1 MTENLPF
8 DIHVICKVLG
18 LAYGKF
24 YRWIKDHISSFQKV
38 ETQLTL
44 HFNDVEADKGS
55 YSETILVPILKQE
68 HIGEHMAI
76 DEKHINNRFHTI
88 FSNAQT
94 GKVALMCSTIKINEV
109 KECLE
114 KFGDKINEVKYI
126 SRDLASTFK
135 KISTDVFPNA
145 IQIADKFHVVKNGI
159 EYLQSLRNR
168 LKQEVLKQQREA
180 QVTHEKHY
188 TESKNKK
195 FIGPK
200 LKVSKRYKPPVIENG
215 ETLPELLA
223 RSRYLCAI
231 HQENWNIYQ
240 QKRSKLLFKYFPC
253 MEEAYY
259 ILLEFRNWYQAK
271 PSEYEPFLNEK
282 NLGNWS
288 ENHEK
293 CTINEMQNFRNLV
306 SNHEEEILN
315 YHKHGNKTNAIAES
329 INAKIAD
336 ANRKNRGT
344 RDVNF
349 FNYILGLII

>member
-24 YRWIKDHISSFQKV
+24 YRWIKDHISSFQKE

-44 HFNDVEADKGS
+44 HCHDIEVDKGV
-55 YSETILVPILKQE
+55 YSETILVPILKPE
-68 HIGEHMAI
+68 HIGEYMAI

-114 KFGDKINEVKYI
+114 KFGDKINEVKYV
-126 SRDLASTFK
+126 SRDLAATFK
-135 KISTDVFPNA
+135 KISTDVFPSA
-145 IQIADKFHVVKNGI
+145 IQIADKFHVIKNGI
-159 EYLQSLRNR
+159 DYLQSLRNR
-168 LKQEVLKQQREA
+168 LKQEALKLQREA

-188 TESKNKK
+188 KESKNKK

-240 QKRSKLLFKYFPC
+240 QKRSKWLF
-253 MEEAYY
+253 
-259 ILLEFRNWYQAK
+259 
-271 PSEYEPFLNEK
+271 S
-282 NLGNWS
+282 
-288 ENHEK
+288 
-293 CTINEMQNFRNLV
+293 
-306 SNHEEEILN
+306 
-315 YHKHGNKTNAIAES
+315 
-329 INAKIAD
+329 
-336 ANRKNRGT
+336 
-344 RDVNF
+344 
-349 FNYILGLII
+349 